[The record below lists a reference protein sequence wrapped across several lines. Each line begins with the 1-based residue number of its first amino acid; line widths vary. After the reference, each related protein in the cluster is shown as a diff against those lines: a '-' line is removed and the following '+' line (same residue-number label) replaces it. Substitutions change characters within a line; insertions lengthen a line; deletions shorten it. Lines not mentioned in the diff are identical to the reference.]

1 MELALTIISI
11 NLCYIGYVLNQILK
25 HLKNK

>member
-25 HLKNK
+25 ELKNK

>member
-1 MELALTIISI
+1 MKFILTIISI

-25 HLKNK
+25 KIKNK